1 MKAVVFKALTLLLAL
16 FIALPSLSSCETSEG
31 DSQDIKIQKDDL
43 RILITYPELYGYT
56 DLLKTE
62 GIALNEDEITA
73 IYENFYEYDSPED
86 HELDNY
92 RAIDLRGVLPEA
104 QDLFE
109 QLYEQ
114 ENGSEIDLSEYR
126 VKSAAQ
132 NVNGIHITW
141 QKIVNGLVV
150 HKVRAV
156 FSYELEVLSASS
168 SAIFDFDK
176 AEAIASI
183 DKEELESVIF
193 AMFDEIFA
201 PLTES
206 GYTLGK
212 KRLDASPY
220 NSYDMKAFSH
230 TSIAYNK
237 TTESYAAVYTVSFTV
252 TSPDPKK
259 KSATSFTALVFIP
272 IE

>member
-1 MKAVVFKALTLLLAL
+1 MKAVVFKALALLLAL

-43 RILITYPELYGYT
+43 RILITYPESYGYT

-126 VKSAAQ
+126 LKNAAQ
-132 NVNGIHITW
+132 DVNGIHIRW
-141 QKIVNGLVV
+141 QKIVNKLVI
-150 HKVRAV
+150 HEVRAV
-156 FSYELEVLSASS
+156 FSYELEILSAGS

-183 DKEELESVIF
+183 NKEELESVIF

-206 GYTLGK
+206 GYTLGEK
-212 KRLDASPY
+212 KLYTSLFD
-220 NSYDMKAFSH
+220 SYGVNAFFD

-237 TTESYAAVYTVSFTV
+237 TTESYAAVYTVSFEV
-252 TSPDPKK
+252 TSPDPEA
-259 KSATSFTALVFIP
+259 KSRSFAAFVFIP